1 MPSASSRSRGAPRTF
16 SADPPMPTRVLIVED
31 SQVMQ
36 RLLADL
42 IARGRDLEV
51 AGIASDPYEARELIK
66 TLKPDVVT
74 LDVEM
79 PRMDGLTFLER
90 LMRLRPMPVVMV
102 SALTERNAEAS
113 LRALELGAVDV
124 IAKPRGA
131 DVQGLTEFATQ
142 IADKLRAAAKAELGA
157 RSGAALSSKILDGV
171 ADRKLLES
179 QIVAIGASTGG
190 TEAIREIMLR
200 LPPETPPIVIV
211 QHMPEMFTRMFAKR
225 LDEQCRIRVSEAV
238 DREKLLPGHAYV
250 APGDWHLSVRRAGKG
265 FEARVEQTAQ
275 VNRHRPSV
283 DVLFESVAAAAAERT
298 TAAILTGMGND
309 GAAGVR
315 RIKAAGGYTVAQDE
329 ASCVVFGMPKTAIET
344 GCVDQVLPIGGIAED
359 IMQRVREAPATRPAA

>member
-1 MPSASSRSRGAPRTF
+1 
-16 SADPPMPTRVLIVED
+16 MPTRVLIVED

-36 RLLADL
+36 KLLADL

-66 TLKPDVVT
+66 ALKPDVVT

-102 SALTERNAEAS
+102 SALTERHAEAS

-131 DVQGLTEFATQ
+131 DVQGLTEFAAQ
-142 IADKLRAAAKAELGA
+142 IADKLRAAAKVDVGSRKGVSEN
-157 RSGAALSSKILDGV
+157 KNILEGIT
-171 ADRKLLES
+171 DRKLLES
-179 QIVAIGASTGG
+179 QLIAIGASTGG
-190 TEAIREIMLR
+190 TEAIREIMMR
-200 LPPETPPIVIV
+200 LPADIPPIVIV
-211 QHMPEMFTRMFAKR
+211 QHMPEMFTRMFARR
-225 LDEQCRIRVSEAV
+225 LDEQCRIRVHEAV

-250 APGDWHLSVRRAGKG
+250 APGDWHLSVKRSGKG
-265 FEARVEQTAQ
+265 FEARVEQGDP

-283 DVLFESVAAAAAERT
+283 DVLFDSAAATAGERT
-298 TAAILTGMGND
+298 TAAILTGMGSD
-309 GAAGVR
+309 GSAGMR
-315 RIKAAGGYTVAQDE
+315 RIKAAGGHTLAQDA
-329 ASCVVFGMPKTAIET
+329 ASCVVYGMPKTAIET
-344 GCVDQVLPIGGIAED
+344 GCVDRVLPLDAIAEG
-359 IMQRVREAPATRPAA
+359 IMQRVREAAPPTRPEA